1 MIVVDSRLP
10 LLLGSAATSLSC
22 SLFCFENQMYSWFVN
37 VKMDSIGENKSDN
50 AIAVNE
56 VDNSASTQLSKR
68 ALKKLKKRQE

>member
-1 MIVVDSRLP
+1 
-10 LLLGSAATSLSC
+10 
-22 SLFCFENQMYSWFVN
+22 
-37 VKMDSIGENKSDN
+37 MDSIGENKSDN

>member
-37 VKMDSIGENKSDN
+37 VKMDSIGENKSD
-50 AIAVNE
+50 IAVNE